1 MVADLKGVIDVS
13 IIRQC
18 WKKVT
23 SSVSQR
29 DLSGYSPEE
38 WCCLL
43 TRTHGGNAKR
53 RAQSPTECGCAAYE
67 SYSLYVWMIMNDSC
81 CCWLVNDG
89 LLSRM
94 NWRKCS
100 KYCDKSPE
108 VGFVFTL
115 KNKLAQDIVR
125 SFSLFVQ
132 ILCNLLEDS
141 NRSKTRAH
149 PGHHTWMT
157 FPVSLW
163 PTAGVWWHH
172 DLGTS
177 CLYRRAPSIKQFRT
191 STLELLDGL
200 SNHPNFSRFWCHNV
214 GYFSLLAENCVRNRV
229 TDIQPPVVATSEW
242 RFAICAPLTF
252 GG

>member
-1 MVADLKGVIDVS
+1 MLSIIVALKVSDDWHDFIFTYHDILTHPVKFSSSHLSGRELCCTYTVCTLYYASSQFVQQPHWFLCNVFVQRGPKVPQMLEPLKVRPLLLRVFSGRIARAVTEMVADLKGVIDVS

-53 RAQSPTECGCAAYE
+53 RARSPTECGCAAYE

-94 NWRKCS
+94 NWRK
-100 KYCDKSPE
+100 
-108 VGFVFTL
+108 
-115 KNKLAQDIVR
+115 R
-125 SFSLFVQ
+125 S
-132 ILCNLLEDS
+132 N
-141 NRSKTRAH
+141 
-149 PGHHTWMT
+149 
-157 FPVSLW
+157 
-163 PTAGVWWHH
+163 
-172 DLGTS
+172 
-177 CLYRRAPSIKQFRT
+177 
-191 STLELLDGL
+191 
-200 SNHPNFSRFWCHNV
+200 
-214 GYFSLLAENCVRNRV
+214 
-229 TDIQPPVVATSEW
+229 
-242 RFAICAPLTF
+242 
-252 GG
+252 